1 MGYIGII
8 PSNVRRDNKLTSNAR
23 LVYCEI
29 TSLFNDD
36 VCCEDSNFTIG
47 EYLGMSEAVVSSC
60 VSELSSRGYIDV
72 QIDGSKRKIYLP
84 EKVVFVEETTRKEK
98 KERDNSALSL
108 ATDIVSFWKNGFGTK
123 TRVTPKVVS
132 WVSGRLKSFT
142 AEEILDA
149 VANRYVF
156 VSDSEWHNKPE
167 NIHHKTSLALVL
179 KDDQVLQQNLDR
191 AKPKDVAVSVRKI
204 KID

>member
-8 PSNVRRDNKLTSNAR
+8 PSNIRRDGKLTSNAKI
-23 LVYCEI
+23 VYCEI

-36 VCCEDSNFTIG
+36 MCCEESNFTIG
-47 EYLGMSEAVVSSC
+47 SYLCMSEAVVSSC
-60 VSELSSRGYIDV
+60 ISELSSRGYIDV
-72 QIDGSKRKIYLP
+72 QVSGPKRQIYLP

-98 KERDNSALSL
+98 KKRDDSAESL
-108 ATDIVSFWKNGFGTK
+108 AIDIVAFWKNGFGTK
-123 TRVTPKVVS
+123 TRVTPKIIS
-132 WVSGRLKSFT
+132 WVSSRLKSFT
-142 AEEILDA
+142 PEEILDA

-191 AKPKDVAVSVRKI
+191 AKPKEVQVSVRKI
-204 KID
+204 NID

>member
-8 PSNVRRDNKLTSNAR
+8 PSNIRRDGKLTSNAKV
-23 LVYCEI
+23 VYCEI

-36 VCCEDSNFTIG
+36 MCCEESNFTIG
-47 EYLGMSEAVVSSC
+47 SYLGMSEAVVSSC
-60 VSELSSRGYIDV
+60 ISELSYRGYIDAQV
-72 QIDGSKRKIYLP
+72 SGPKRQIYLP

-98 KERDNSALSL
+98 KKRDDSAESL
-108 ATDIVSFWKNGFGTK
+108 AIDIVAFWKNGFGTK
-123 TRVTPKVVS
+123 TRVTPKIIS
-132 WVSGRLKSFT
+132 WVSSRLKSFT
-142 AEEILDA
+142 PEEILDA

-191 AKPKDVAVSVRKI
+191 TKPKEVHVSVRKI
-204 KID
+204 NID